1 MKIRIDIWFLIGIFS
16 IILLAYVLLF
26 PLGYLLRD
34 TFVDLK
40 TGKFTL
46 LYLTKFFKTKYYWVS
61 LFNSLFVSI
70 VTTGLAMI
78 LGILLAF
85 ITARTDIP
93 GKSTI
98 RSLSTMMLMTPPFMG
113 AFAWLLLLGRYG
125 LITTFLKNSLGIRL
139 PSIMGWPGIVLAD
152 LFPCSVYVY
161 LVIEG
166 GLSQIDASL
175 EEAAQT
181 LGASKLYAFLT
192 VILPTLFPSLM
203 TGVIMSFLAVFSDFG
218 TPMVLGGDFRVLPTL
233 AYMEFFSE
241 LGRTE
246 MASTLCVIMILVA
259 LLLFITQKVYV
270 QRKSYTTL
278 LTRRLSII
286 KLSKIGKII
295 ALIYCV
301 IIISLGLLPTLTVA
315 AISFAKIPKGSRIIR
330 FDQFT
335 FKNWHVILF
344 ESPEPIINSLFYSS
358 VAIAF
363 NILLGVLISYIVV
376 RKKGSILAYLLD
388 SLVMI
393 PYIVAG
399 TVIGIG
405 LIKLFNKPP
414 LILTGTWIILVIS
427 YFVRKLPFTV
437 RQSSAILY
445 QIDRAIEEA
454 SIILGASPLKTFFN
468 LTVKLMAPGIIAGAM
483 MSFIMIITELSS
495 TIVLYTARTKTMTT
509 AIYEDVMFINYGP
522 AAALSTLLMILTYIP
537 ILFVTKFYQSQGK
550 EKSGVIKEVEGST
563 Y

>member
-1 MKIRIDIWFLIGIFS
+1 MRLRIDAWFLIGIFS
-16 IILLAYVLLF
+16 VILLSYILLF
-26 PLGYLLRD
+26 PLSYLLRD
-34 TFVDLK
+34 TFINLK
-40 TGKFTL
+40 TGNPTL
-46 LYLTKFFKTKYYWVS
+46 LYLIKFFTTRYYWSS
-61 LFNSLFVSI
+61 LFNSLFVSTI
-70 VTTGLAMI
+70 TTVLALI
-78 LGILLAF
+78 LGTLLAF
-85 ITARTDIP
+85 ITARTDVP
-93 GKSTI
+93 GRSVI
-98 RSLSTMMLMTPPFMG
+98 RSLGTMMLMTPPFMG

-125 LITTFLKNSLGIRL
+125 LITTFLKNSLGIKL

-181 LGASKLYAFLT
+181 LGASRLRAFLT

-233 AYMEFFSE
+233 AYMEFFNE

-246 MASTLCVIMILVA
+246 MASTLCVVMILVA
-259 LLLFITQKVYV
+259 LILFIVQRFYV
-270 QRKSYTTL
+270 QRRSYTTV
-278 LTRRLSII
+278 LTRRLSMIR
-286 KLSKIGKII
+286 LSKIGKII
-295 ALIYCV
+295 ALMYC
-301 IIISLGLLPTLTVA
+301 IIVISLGLLPTLTVA
-315 AISFAKIPKGSRIIR
+315 AISFTKIPKGVRVVK
-330 FDQFT
+330 FGQFT
-335 FKNWHVILF
+335 LENWHTILF

-358 VAIAF
+358 TAITF
-363 NILLGVLISYIVV
+363 NVFLGVPISYIVV
-376 RKKGSILAYLLD
+376 RRKGSVLAYFLD

-414 LILTGTWIILVIS
+414 IVLTGTWIILVIS

-437 RQSSAILY
+437 RQASAILY

-454 SIILGASPLKTFFN
+454 SIILGASPLRTFFS
-468 LTVKLMAPGIIAGAM
+468 LITRLMAPGIIAGAM

-495 TIVLYTARTKTMTT
+495 TIVLYTAKTKTMTT

-522 AAALSTLLMILTYIP
+522 AAALSTLLMLLTYVP
-537 ILFVTKFYQSQGK
+537 VLLVTQLYQFKG
-550 EKSGVIKEVEGST
+550 EKKQVLREIEGGT